1 MSTLIAMNR
10 LTLLSHLTFR
20 MNDFPCWKWFVCV
33 YSSRQS
39 TWTDH
44 IFHRT
49 ACSVASFGTFVSRTL
64 PYTAYRCTVFFFFF
78 FFFFNN
84 SQTLFVCR
92 SNERMTKCKCVN
104 LLFFLRDYVAQIANE
119 CNLNMFSLSS
129 LISRIRKS
137 VDRCCLQYPINF
149 FSL

>member
-1 MSTLIAMNR
+1 MSTPIAMNR

-20 MNDFPCWKWFVCV
+20 MNDFTCWKWFVCV
-33 YSSRQS
+33 HSSRQS
-39 TWTDH
+39 AWTDD

-49 ACSVASFGTFVSRTL
+49 ACGVASFGTFVSLTL

-78 FFFFNN
+78 PQQF
-84 SQTLFVCR
+84 SVSFVCR
-92 SNERMTKCKCVN
+92 SNKRMTKCKSVN
-104 LLFFLRDYVAQIANE
+104 LLFFLRVYVAQIANE

-137 VDRCCLQYPINF
+137 VDRCCLQYPISF